1 MLKCSRRSER
11 ASLEERVVKRNLLRR
26 CTRAAGKLAEV
37 RSSEEAVRAY
47 QSLSL
52 SAEKDHISL
61 TLIRHPQPMHRA
73 RIQRVPFSRNL
84 LSAHYPIDMPS

>member
-11 ASLEERVVKRNLLRR
+11 ASFEERDVKRNLLKR

-37 RSSEEAVRAY
+37 RSSEKALRAY

-52 SAEKDHISL
+52 SAEKDHIS
-61 TLIRHPQPMHRA
+61 
-73 RIQRVPFSRNL
+73 
-84 LSAHYPIDMPS
+84 

>member
-11 ASLEERVVKRNLLRR
+11 ASLEVRDVKRNILRR
-26 CTRAAGKLAEV
+26 WACAAGKLAEV

-52 SAEKDHISL
+52 SAEKDHAS
-61 TLIRHPQPMHRA
+61 
-73 RIQRVPFSRNL
+73 
-84 LSAHYPIDMPS
+84 